1 MSREPSTRTGVYYID
16 AIVAIF
22 MIIVGMLTFV
32 IGVDYLDKVATGGPP
47 IYVTASGWLI
57 IALGLASIIYG
68 IKRMIDDVAKAMA
81 R

>member
-1 MSREPSTRTGVYYID
+1 MSREPSTRTSVYYID

-22 MIIVGMLTFV
+22 MIIVGVLTFV

-57 IALGLASIIYG
+57 IVLGLTSIIYG